1 MTDNSSDHTQDG
13 LALSR
18 PSAYTS
24 EELAGLAL
32 AELHAELTHVRDRLN
47 HDAASAGFRRLP
59 GQMHRRA
66 ALVRREHQLAAELR
80 RRRSEEPEPEVAG
93 TTS

>member
-1 MTDNSSDHTQDG
+1 MTDNPSDPALDG
-13 LALSR
+13 PPLSQ
-18 PSAYTS
+18 PTAYTT

-32 AELHAELTHVRDRLN
+32 DELHAELTHVRDRLN
-47 HDAASAGFRRLP
+47 HDAAGAGFRRLP

-80 RRRSEEPEPEVAG
+80 RRRPAGGESVAEP
-93 TTS
+93 